1 VNFWKIIFWGDKK
14 PFNRKLRPSI
24 MQKRSLSLEYLV
36 ILFKFLTDIDGVI
49 LLQAIRVD
57 PESQGTLLLVDPAMV
72 MDEAPAK

>member
-1 VNFWKIIFWGDKK
+1 
-14 PFNRKLRPSI
+14 